1 VVSIVALLA
10 QGPVVCTAESSTVR
24 WSPPPERGRGGVFG
38 CFRAPPCAGPARQ
51 ATIGPAG
58 VRERGVDPALI
69 ERFSPPATLSGMHI
83 DTITSPELEW
93 QQEALC
99 AQTGADFFFP
109 EPGSSVREAKRICG
123 MCPIRAACLAYAL
136 DNDERFGVWGG
147 LSEKERLELRRVA
160 R

>member
-1 VVSIVALLA
+1 LFSSGSARRRA
-10 QGPVVCTAESSTVR
+10 SAGTEGASSGRPEAWES
-24 WSPPPERGRGGVFG
+24 
-38 CFRAPPCAGPARQ
+38 
-51 ATIGPAG
+51 
-58 VRERGVDPALI
+58 GVDPALI
-69 ERFSPPATLSGMHI
+69 ERFSPDGTILAMHI
-83 DTITSPELEW
+83 DTITSPDLDW

-123 MCPIRAACLAYAL
+123 LCPIRSACLEYAL

-147 LSEKERLELRRVA
+147 LSEKERLEIRRTS